1 MLTQERIK
9 EEYFEWL
16 YNYVC
21 NGRSHSKVSY
31 VRLLDL
37 LHQIEFTYSIPMD
50 ENRAE
55 DGIDLRYRFAIDNG
69 YDNPGPRFDVYTVT
83 DILEGPCSV
92 LEMMVAL
99 AIRCEETIMDDTR
112 YGDRTGQW
120 FWNMISNLGIG
131 LMTDDIFDGQIVEE
145 KIYRFLDRDYEPDGR
160 GGLFY
165 IRDCEDD
172 LRDIE
177 IWIQLC
183 WYLDTFA

>member
-1 MLTQERIK
+1 MPTEKRIK

-21 NGRSHSKVSY
+21 NGRSHSKISY
-31 VRLLDL
+31 VKLLKL
-37 LHQIEFTYSIPMD
+37 LHQIEFTFSIPMD
-50 ENRAE
+50 ENRAI
-55 DGIDLRYRFAIDNG
+55 DGIDLRYRFAVDNG
-69 YDNPGPRFDVYTVT
+69 YDSRETILDIHDVM
-83 DILEGPCSV
+83 DILYGPCSV

-131 LMTDDIFDGQIVEE
+131 LMTDDIFDEDLVLMI
-145 KIYRFLDRDYEPDGR
+145 IYRFLDRNYEPDGK

-165 IRDCEDD
+165 IRGCEDD

-177 IWIQLC
+177 IWTQLS
-183 WYLDTFA
+183 WYLYTFD